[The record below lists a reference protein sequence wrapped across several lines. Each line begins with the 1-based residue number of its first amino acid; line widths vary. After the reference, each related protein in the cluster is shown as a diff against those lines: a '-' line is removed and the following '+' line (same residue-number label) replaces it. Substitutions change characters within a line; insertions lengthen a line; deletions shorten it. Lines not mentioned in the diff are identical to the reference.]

1 MMATLLMV
9 SSRGVVVVAGELWKN
24 IPGKQG
30 KVLLAL
36 RKLGGLGRNTA
47 RIAAERNN
55 GYAWQAKTTKKSH
68 HSMDG

>member
-30 KVLLAL
+30 KVLLACANPVVSEETRQGL
-36 RKLGGLGRNTA
+36 QPSGTMAMLGRQRQPRRA
-47 RIAAERNN
+47 
-55 GYAWQAKTTKKSH
+55 TTR
-68 HSMDG
+68 